1 MEKPEPVKQRTIKFG
16 TINIAFDWYIST
28 EIGSPTR
35 GVPPVIHC
43 EIKLS
48 EGVIISLE
56 ARRQISQCQEH
67 QMNIKLNSA
76 KKSVNMISV

>member
-1 MEKPEPVKQRTIKFG
+1 MEKPEPVQQTIKFG
-16 TINIAFDWYIST
+16 TINIAFEWYIST

-48 EGVIISLE
+48 RGVIISLE
-56 ARRQISQCQEH
+56 AKRQISQCQEH
-67 QMNIKLNSA
+67 QMNIKLCQE
-76 KKSVNMISV
+76 IS